1 MINAL
6 GMRRDGWV
14 IRTVGIVAVGNE
26 VLVGE
31 VINTNGAY
39 LASRLS
45 AYGASPTLQMVVGD
59 AREPLLNALK
69 VATTQCDLVITI
81 GGLGPTHDDMTVATV
96 AEFVGSHLIQD
107 VELTQAIRARH
118 SRQPGWEAS
127 VTKQSMIIEGAQ
139 VWPNSAGTAPGQLV
153 TGTFGAIV
161 LLPGPPRELKAV
173 VHESLE
179 PWMREQTGRAVVRD
193 TYTVFDMGEST
204 VAHYLAPLLTG
215 QHPRTGIYA
224 SPGRIDVRF
233 EDIAPAG
240 ARSTVATR
248 RAAAWARGLLPQ
260 KFYRL
265 ADKDRAAY
273 LLFALESQHLTVATM
288 ESITGGLVADRFI
301 SEPGA
306 STTLIG
312 GVIAYTDAI
321 KIQAGVSE
329 TLLRD
334 CGAVSREVARA
345 MAEAITRETGA
356 DLGIAT
362 TGYAGPTGGDQANP
376 IGTYYVAINGP
387 KGLTER
393 HRQAHSNRN
402 GVRLA
407 AVETALTLLWEYLD
421 LPLEIEE

>member
-1 MINAL
+1 M
-6 GMRRDGWV
+6 
-14 IRTVGIVAVGNE
+14 IRTVGIIAVGNE

-45 AYGASPTLQMVVGD
+45 AYGASPTIQMVVGD

-96 AEFVGSHLIQD
+96 AEFVGSRLIQD
-107 VELTQAIRARH
+107 VELTQAIAARH

-127 VTKQSMIIEGAQ
+127 VTKQSMIIEGAR
-139 VWPNSAGTAPGQLV
+139 VWPNSVGTAPGQLV
-153 TGTFGAIV
+153 SGKFGAIV

-179 PWMREQTGRAVVRD
+179 PWIQDHTEGTIVRD
-193 TYTVFDMGEST
+193 TYTVFDMGESN
-204 VAHYLAPLLTG
+204 VAHYLAPLLIG

-240 ARSTVATR
+240 SRSTVSTR

-260 KFYRL
+260 RFYRL
-265 ADKDRAAY
+265 AEKDRAAY
-273 LLFALESQHLTVATM
+273 LLTALESQHLRVATM
-288 ESITGGLVADRFI
+288 ESLTGGLVADRFI
-301 SEPGA
+301 SQPGA
-306 STTLIG
+306 STTVLG

-321 KIQAGVSE
+321 KIKAGVPQ
-329 TLLRD
+329 TLLREH
-334 CGAVSREVARA
+334 GAVSAAVARA
-345 MAEAITRETGA
+345 MAEAIRRETGA

-362 TGYAGPTGGDQANP
+362 TGYAGPTGGDKENP
-376 IGTYYVAINGP
+376 VGTYYVALDGP
-387 KGLTER
+387 HGLTER
-393 HRQAHSNRN
+393 HRQAHSNRH

-421 LPLEIEE
+421 LPLELEE

>member
-1 MINAL
+1 M
-6 GMRRDGWV
+6 
-14 IRTVGIVAVGNE
+14 IRTVGIIAVGNE

-39 LASRLS
+39 LATRLS
-45 AYGASPTLQMVVGD
+45 AYGASPTIQMVVGD
-59 AREPLLNALK
+59 AREPLFNALK

-81 GGLGPTHDDMTVATV
+81 GGLGPTHDDITVATV
-96 AEFVGSHLIQD
+96 AEYVGSRLIQD

-153 TGTFGAIV
+153 MRKSGAIV

-173 VHESLE
+173 VQEALE
-179 PWMREQTGRAVVRD
+179 PWLRDQTDGALVRD

-233 EDIAPAG
+233 EDVGLGG

-260 KFYRL
+260 RFYRL
-265 ADKDRAAY
+265 AEKDRAAY
-273 LLFALESQHLTVATM
+273 LLLALESQHLTVATM
-288 ESITGGLVADRFI
+288 ESLTGGLVADRFI
-301 SEPGA
+301 SQPGA
-306 STTLIG
+306 STTVLG
-312 GVIAYTDAI
+312 GVIAYTDAMKI
-321 KIQAGVSE
+321 KAGVPQS
-329 TLLRD
+329 LLQEH
-334 CGAVSREVARA
+334 GAVSAEVARE
-345 MAEAITRETGA
+345 MAHAIKRGTGA

-362 TGYAGPTGGDQANP
+362 TGYAGPAGGDP
-376 IGTYYVAINGP
+376 EHPVGTYYVALDGPNG
-387 KGLTER
+387 LMER
-393 HRQAHSNRN
+393 HRQARSNRY

-421 LPLEIEE
+421 LPLELEE